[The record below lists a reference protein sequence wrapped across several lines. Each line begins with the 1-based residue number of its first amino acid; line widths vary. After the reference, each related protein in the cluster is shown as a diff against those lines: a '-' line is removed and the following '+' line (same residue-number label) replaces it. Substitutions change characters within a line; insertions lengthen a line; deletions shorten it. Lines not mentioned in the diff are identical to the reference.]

1 MNSRFTGS
9 YFLHTSNSLTNIVFD
24 ENVQPRVYTFVQK
37 RKSHMGGHQT
47 QQDTWKTINESSLT
61 HPSFN
66 SAKAIG
72 IREDSQR
79 KPTCN

>member
-1 MNSRFTGS
+1 MTSRFTGS
-9 YFLHTSNSLTNIVFD
+9 YFLSKSNSLTNIVFD

-37 RKSHMGGHQT
+37 RKSQMDGHQT
-47 QQDTWKTINESSLT
+47 QHDAWKTINDSSLT
-61 HPSFN
+61 HPSVN
-66 SAKAIG
+66 SAKAMG